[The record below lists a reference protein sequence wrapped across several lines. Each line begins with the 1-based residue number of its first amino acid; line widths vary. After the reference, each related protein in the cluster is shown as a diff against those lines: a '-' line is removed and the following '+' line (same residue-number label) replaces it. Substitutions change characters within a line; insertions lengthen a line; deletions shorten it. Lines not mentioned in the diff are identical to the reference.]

1 MRSLRA
7 ALAAEPPTFV
17 DSVPKEARRD
27 SSGARGL
34 PGGIVVARWWAAFAS
49 LGAGLIH
56 LAVVSEHVAE
66 WWLYGAFFLALG
78 VVQIAWAVHTMEGD
92 ALPVPRLF
100 ATVNA
105 AVIGLWFVSRTIG
118 LPVGPEPWEAEAVG
132 RADVV
137 ASALEAVVVVFLVLA
152 VRRHQVQES
161 RALTKP
167 QRWLVAIGAVGV
179 AAVTFVALA
188 AHPPVLHGHH
198 EHGDHAAGIIRDEHD
213 HPLRENERRPPRMTT
228 PRGSE
233 SR

>member
-17 DSVPKEARRD
+17 ESVPKEARRD
-27 SSGARGL
+27 SVGSRGL
-34 PGGIVVARWWAAFAS
+34 PGGIVVVRWWAAFAS

-66 WWLYGAFFLALG
+66 WWLYGVFFLALG
-78 VVQIAWAVHTMEGD
+78 VVQIAWAVQTMEGD

-118 LPVGPEPWEAEAVG
+118 LPVGPEPWAAEAVG

-152 VRRHQVQES
+152 VRRRQVQES

-167 QRWLVAIGAVGV
+167 QRWMVAIGAVVV
-179 AAVTFVALA
+179 ATVTLVALA
-188 AHPPVLHGHH
+188 AHPPVLHRPHGH
-198 EHGDHAAGIIRDEHD
+198 GGHAGGVIPDASDPTASGEIQLHRAV
-213 HPLRENERRPPRMTT
+213 
-228 PRGSE
+228 RGTNGLA
-233 SR
+233 

>member
-66 WWLYGAFFLALG
+66 WWLYGVFFLALG
-78 VVQIAWAVHTMEGD
+78 AVQIAWAVQTMEGD
-92 ALPVPRLF
+92 ALSVPRLF

-105 AVIGLWFVSRTIG
+105 AVIGLWVVSRTIG
-118 LPVGPEPWEAEAVG
+118 LPVGPEPWAAEPVG

-137 ASALEAVVVVFLVLA
+137 ASALEAVVVVFLVVA
-152 VRRHQVQES
+152 VRRRQVQES

-167 QRWLVAIGAVGV
+167 LRWLVAIGAVGV
-179 AAVTFVALA
+179 AAVTLVAIA
-188 AHPPVLHGHH
+188 AHPPVLHGSHH
-198 EHGDHAAGIIRDEHD
+198 RHAA
-213 HPLRENERRPPRMTT
+213 PLPGAQLSDPPSRRP
-228 PRGSE
+228 SE
-233 SR
+233 IERIS